1 MPAVTGW
8 SGEKDSLAPH
18 CSCLLFPFGRIPPL
32 PPDPAQ
38 AALRPPHPLQ
48 PELDGHIP
56 PLEHWRHCP
65 IMIIYLSASLLVQEF
80 LPGLLNV
87 QCPAPGM
94 AIEQHSTVYTD
105 LLDSSLLSAW
115 PGTCEEEKLM
125 EYIENAEICQRQAQ
139 ESCVKMS
146 KGLESSCGYQEA
158 CTTG

>member
-1 MPAVTGW
+1 MKARNEMPAVTGW

-38 AALRPPHPLQ
+38 AALRPPHPLR

-56 PLEHWRHCP
+56 PLEHWTHCP

-94 AIEQHSTVYTD
+94 ATEQHSTVYTD

-115 PGTCEEEKLM
+115 PGTREEEKLT
-125 EYIENAEICQRQAQ
+125 EYIENAEICQRDRLRRAA
-139 ESCVKMS
+139 S
-146 KGLESSCGYQEA
+146 K
-158 CTTG
+158 